1 MIRLLISAAL
11 RLGANALGLLVAD
24 AILDDMSIEWK
35 GFIVAVLIFTG
46 VQVLIEPLM
55 MKIALT
61 SAPVLRG
68 SVALVA
74 VLIGLI
80 VTDVFF
86 DGVSISGFTTWALA
100 TVIVWLAAML
110 AAFILPL
117 IFLRNQRESAK
128 LQPRRWQHVGSLIHT
143 RHSELSARSR
153 PAPSQARFHST
164 MQNDELNGHDP
175 SVLDRRRALRMLGG
189 AGLGV
194 GLVAVGLDLAK
205 VASAASGADST
216 IPTATEEIPD
226 ETGGPFPADGT
237 NGVNAL
243 SEDGVVRSDITS
255 SFGAATGVADGVPLQ
270 VVLNVQD
277 LADGET
283 R

>member
-1 MIRLLISAAL
+1 MWSTIPGTQRCVGVLFDHGAQSQLPDPPVIRLLISAAL

-117 IFLRNQRESAK
+117 IFLRNQREDRKAAAAP
-128 LQPRRWQHVGSLIHT
+128 QGST
-143 RHSELSARSR
+143 W
-153 PAPSQARFHST
+153 AP
-164 MQNDELNGHDP
+164 
-175 SVLDRRRALRMLGG
+175 
-189 AGLGV
+189 
-194 GLVAVGLDLAK
+194 
-205 VASAASGADST
+205 
-216 IPTATEEIPD
+216 
-226 ETGGPFPADGT
+226 
-237 NGVNAL
+237 
-243 SEDGVVRSDITS
+243 
-255 SFGAATGVADGVPLQ
+255 
-270 VVLNVQD
+270 
-277 LADGET
+277 
-283 R
+283 

>member
-1 MIRLLISAAL
+1 MTKGCHALLGVWCTIPSTKACVGVLFDHGSSSQLPEPPVIRLLISAL
-11 RLGANALGLLVAD
+11 IRLGASAVGLIVAD

-46 VQVLIEPLM
+46 VQIIVEPLM

-117 IFLRNQRESAK
+117 IFLRNRREDRKAAAAP
-128 LQPRRWQHVGSLIHT
+128 QGST
-143 RHSELSARSR
+143 W
-153 PAPSQARFHST
+153 AP
-164 MQNDELNGHDP
+164 
-175 SVLDRRRALRMLGG
+175 
-189 AGLGV
+189 
-194 GLVAVGLDLAK
+194 
-205 VASAASGADST
+205 
-216 IPTATEEIPD
+216 
-226 ETGGPFPADGT
+226 
-237 NGVNAL
+237 
-243 SEDGVVRSDITS
+243 
-255 SFGAATGVADGVPLQ
+255 
-270 VVLNVQD
+270 
-277 LADGET
+277 
-283 R
+283 